1 MDWSQMQYTPLFLYR
16 LRCKIEVS
24 YCEQKTFWNLCRY
37 MLQSAQGVG
46 ILVNSINFA
55 YNMTKPMSY
64 ADADF
69 AEYQEQSVQDFH
81 FDLIVAMYEQLIFIT
96 FAKSLKNRE
105 KHTTVISLLKQKIFN
120 ITKVV

>member
-1 MDWSQMQYTPLFLYR
+1 
-16 LRCKIEVS
+16 
-24 YCEQKTFWNLCRY
+24 
-37 MLQSAQGVG
+37 
-46 ILVNSINFA
+46 
-55 YNMTKPMSY
+55 MSY